1 MKTEQERKAHKFYL
15 NHKYQEENRKP
26 CVYLITNR
34 FTGEQYAGATVNLK
48 QRMVRHWCDLRGG
61 RGHSEQFLAAF
72 RRDGKSAF
80 EVSVLEYLA
89 EHLLYEREAHY
100 MRVLKPTYNGAH
112 RGKEADRIANL
123 QAALAAKDA
132 ELATLRTENEEL
144 KRLVHQIRVMG
155 EEGMGQNGGQ
165 DI

>member
-1 MKTEQERKAHKFYL
+1 MKTEQEHKAHKFYL

-26 CVYLITNR
+26 CIYLITNQ
-34 FTGEQYAGATVNLK
+34 FTGEQYVGATVNLK

-80 EVSVLEYLA
+80 KVSVLEYLA
-89 EHLLYEREAHY
+89 EHLLYEREAY
-100 MRVLKPTYNGAH
+100 YLRVLKPAYNGD
-112 RGKEADRIANL
+112 RGANKIAKL

-132 ELATLRTENEEL
+132 ELADLRTENEEL
-144 KRLVHQIRVMG
+144 KRLLHQASG
-155 EEGMGQNGGQ
+155 
-165 DI
+165 DD